1 LTVPAVE
8 RFTVSESASDGDPS
22 VTLPEARGAAELD
35 ATLASLRIEQA
46 PALQMPP
53 GAVAR

>member
-1 LTVPAVE
+1 MPAVE